1 MAEIEVYY
9 FVELV
14 SLEYLNSFQTH
25 FRACVIYKSYTFYII
40 KQIFYAMRLLSEAN
54 ELFKIK

>member
-1 MAEIEVYY
+1 MCY

-14 SLEYLNSFQTH
+14 SLEYLKFFKLISGLVSFKRIINFIFLH
-25 FRACVIYKSYTFYII
+25 KLFYS
-40 KQIFYAMRLLSEAN
+40 MRLLSEAN